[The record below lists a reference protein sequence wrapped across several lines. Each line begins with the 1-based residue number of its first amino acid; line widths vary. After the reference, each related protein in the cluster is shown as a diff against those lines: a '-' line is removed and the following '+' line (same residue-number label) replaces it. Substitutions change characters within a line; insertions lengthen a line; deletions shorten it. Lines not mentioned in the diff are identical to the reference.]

1 VLDPIETRMGD
12 RRELICGLMAKPA
25 PEADDGLYPIGC
37 GKAGS
42 PIFCIPGSERAPQWR
57 GLRKGRI
64 ERCLASALIAVL
76 ALGLLAGCG
85 KRGAPMVPRT
95 RDPLP
100 IMDLK
105 AVPRGGA
112 VTLYFTLPSENMDG
126 TPFRDLTRVEVFR
139 IARSGPDEARDT
151 SMLDKLL
158 GKRAD
163 KAKLLLS
170 VEESELVQGKNLLG
184 RSVRLVDSG
193 EGIAAPEDWF
203 GNVFEYFVFTHGR
216 RWRKSPPSN
225 LAKAMPLLG
234 PKPPE
239 QVATEVGDSVVK
251 IAWQPQTWLT
261 NGAPLMDAACYNV
274 YRAPKAGWQ
283 LKGPINE
290 ELITDCS
297 YVDYDVVNDIE
308 YRYAVTTVAIYGEL
322 FAESATSATVSATP
336 ADHIAP
342 SAPYGL
348 EAVSGQGIVN
358 LLWTADEAPDH
369 LGYRVHRKKTGDDS
383 FTLLTPEPIIRTTFV
398 DRAVFPN
405 VEYSYCVTAVDN
417 SSSVNESGPS
427 NLVTA
432 KPR

>member
-1 VLDPIETRMGD
+1 MSRLSRYFG
-12 RRELICGLMAKPA
+12 
-25 PEADDGLYPIGC
+25 
-37 GKAGS
+37 
-42 PIFCIPGSERAPQWR
+42 
-57 GLRKGRI
+57 
-64 ERCLASALIAVL
+64 SALIAVL
-76 ALGLLAGCG
+76 ALGLLFGCG
-85 KRGAPMVPRT
+85 KRGAPMAPRT

-105 AVPRGGA
+105 AVQRGGV
-112 VTLYFTLPSENMDG
+112 VTLHFTLPAENMDG

-139 IARSGPDEARDT
+139 RKRLGPDEARDT

-163 KAKLLLS
+163 KAELLLS
-170 VEESELVQGKNLLG
+170 VEEGELIQGKNLLG

-239 QVATEVGDSVVK
+239 QVGTEAGDSAVK
-251 IAWQPQTWLT
+251 ITWQMQTLLT
-261 NGAPLMDAACYNV
+261 NGAPLMDAAYYNV
-274 YRAPKAGWQ
+274 YRVPNVGWQ
-283 LKGPINE
+283 LEGPLNE
-290 ELITDCS
+290 ELITGCS
-297 YVDYDVVNDIE
+297 YVDYDVVNDTE
-308 YRYAVTTVAIYGEL
+308 YRYAVTTVAMHGEL
-322 FAESATSATVSATP
+322 IAESATSATVSATP
-336 ADHIAP
+336 ADHVAP

-348 EAVSGQGIVN
+348 EAVSGQGTVN

-369 LGYRVHRKKTGDDS
+369 LGYRVYRKKTGDDL

-405 VEYSYCVTAVDN
+405 VEYTYCVTAVDN

-432 KPR
+432 RPR